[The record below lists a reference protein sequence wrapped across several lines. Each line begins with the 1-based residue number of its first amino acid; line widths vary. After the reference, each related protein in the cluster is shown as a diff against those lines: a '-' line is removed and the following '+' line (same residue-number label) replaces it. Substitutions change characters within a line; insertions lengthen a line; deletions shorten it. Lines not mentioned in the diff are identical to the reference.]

1 MFPRRSIGM
10 LAIGWLVAACAGA
23 APDASSEFSNDP
35 SAVVESTKGRLHA
48 ALYTSPS
55 TNPVRGNNQV
65 QLALFP
71 NESSSGESSLEE
83 APLTDLD
90 IKLTTLM
97 PAMGHGG
104 PQQPKLVAVEG
115 ERYVFH
121 NVVLNM
127 PGRWQLRVSISGEVN
142 DQLVFEFDVD

>member
-1 MFPRRSIGM
+1 MVPRRFIGA
-10 LAIGWLVAACAGA
+10 LAFGWLVAACSGA
-23 APDASSEFSNDP
+23 SPNSTSEFSNDP

-55 TNPVRGNNQV
+55 TTPVRGNNQV

-71 NESSSGESSLEE
+71 GEMSSEE

-97 PAMGHGG
+97 PTMGHGG
-104 PQQPKLVAVEG
+104 PQQPKLVAIEG

-127 PGRWQLRVSISGEVN
+127 PGRWQLRASVSGEIN

>member
-1 MFPRRSIGM
+1 MFPRRFIGV
-10 LAIGWLVAACAGA
+10 LAFGWLVAACSGA
-23 APDASSEFSNDP
+23 APDSSSGFSDDP

-55 TNPVRGNNQV
+55 TTPVRGNNQV
-65 QLALFP
+65 QLALFAG
-71 NESSSGESSLEE
+71 EVSSKDE
-83 APLTDLD
+83 AQLTDLD
-90 IKLTTLM
+90 VQLTTLM

-104 PQQPKLVAVEG
+104 PKQPELVAIEG
-115 ERYVFH
+115 DRYVFH

-127 PGRWQLRVSISGEVN
+127 PGRWQLRVSVSGEIN